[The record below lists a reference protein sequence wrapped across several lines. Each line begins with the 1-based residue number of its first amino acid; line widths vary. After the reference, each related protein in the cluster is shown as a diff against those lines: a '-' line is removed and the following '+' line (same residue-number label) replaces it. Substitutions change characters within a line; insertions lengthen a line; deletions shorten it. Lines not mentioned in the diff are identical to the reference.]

1 MSYMATTSSS
11 TIWRGSHH
19 KLICGKWIQFHHF
32 QDTAYSETSWK
43 LETWGIF
50 QFWKTIFN
58 PDDVQAPH
66 RWLDQNGSYLA
77 FLVYSNSSVLP
88 TKADVS
94 ESATFGHTSLFLQQ
108 HQVECNWGDGSAHF
122 TGELDK
128 ITPETVS
135 RPLLSVLL
143 QASQVGTDLK
153 YKIEHIYAL
162 HGEYNI
168 TCM

>member
-1 MSYMATTSSS
+1 M
-11 TIWRGSHH
+11 
-19 KLICGKWIQFHHF
+19 
-32 QDTAYSETSWK
+32 
-43 LETWGIF
+43 
-50 QFWKTIFN
+50 KTVFN

-108 HQVECNWGDGSAHF
+108 HQVECNWGDGSPSF

-128 ITPETVS
+128 ITPE
-135 RPLLSVLL
+135 P
-143 QASQVGTDLK
+143 VGTDGNLK
-153 YKIEHIYAL
+153 YKVEHVYAL
-162 HGEYNI
+162 DGEYNI

>member
-1 MSYMATTSSS
+1 MATTSSS

-32 QDTAYSETSWK
+32 QDTAYSESSWK
-43 LETWGIF
+43 LETWGTF
-50 QFWKTIFN
+50 QFLKIVSN
-58 PDDVQAPH
+58 PDVQAPH

-94 ESATFGHTSLFLQQ
+94 ESATFWSYQQ

-135 RPLLSVLL
+135 PPLLSVLL

-162 HGEYNI
+162 DGEYNI

>member
-1 MSYMATTSSS
+1 MV
-11 TIWRGSHH
+11 
-19 KLICGKWIQFHHF
+19 
-32 QDTAYSETSWK
+32 
-43 LETWGIF
+43 
-50 QFWKTIFN
+50 FN
-58 PDDVQAPH
+58 PDVQAPH

-94 ESATFGHTSLFLQQ
+94 ESGLFGHTSLFLQQ
-108 HQVECNWGDGSAHF
+108 VECNWGDGSPPF

-135 RPLLSVLL
+135 SPLLSVPL

-162 HGEYNI
+162 DGEYNI

>member
-1 MSYMATTSSS
+1 M
-11 TIWRGSHH
+11 
-19 KLICGKWIQFHHF
+19 
-32 QDTAYSETSWK
+32 
-43 LETWGIF
+43 
-50 QFWKTIFN
+50 
-58 PDDVQAPH
+58 
-66 RWLDQNGSYLA
+66 
-77 FLVYSNSSVLP
+77 
-88 TKADVS
+88 
-94 ESATFGHTSLFLQQ
+94 
-108 HQVECNWGDGSAHF
+108 ECNWGDGSAHF

-162 HGEYNI
+162 DGEYNI